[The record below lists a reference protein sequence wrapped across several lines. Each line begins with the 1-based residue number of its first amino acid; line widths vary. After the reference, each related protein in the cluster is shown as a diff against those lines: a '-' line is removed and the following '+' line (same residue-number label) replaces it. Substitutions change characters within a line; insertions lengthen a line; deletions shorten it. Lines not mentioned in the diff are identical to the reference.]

1 MTSSSSKTHFEAAL
15 ALTIH
20 DVKNSLAMFLDR
32 VEMIQTD
39 DEIAGKKY
47 AGFKYEIKRINN
59 NLIRLLALYKVG
71 AENFVLQD
79 DLYYIDDFL
88 TDIGAE
94 YTAVL
99 QDRNIEL
106 IIDCQDDLACQMD
119 AGLVYGVLDNA
130 INNAVRYTRSKIVL
144 KAFEEDGFL
153 VISVQDDGNGYP
165 EQMLEESLQQGEGGT
180 GVDFS
185 NSTTGLGNYFSQI
198 VAELHQSDGKTGFI
212 RMTNQG
218 DLKGSCFSIYLPCDD
233 ALHIAF

>member
-1 MTSSSSKTHFEAAL
+1 MASNPSKTHFEAAL

-32 VEMIQTD
+32 VEAIQSD
-39 DEIAGKKY
+39 DELAGKKY
-47 AGFKYEIKRINN
+47 GGFKYEIKRINN

-79 DLYYIDDFL
+79 ELHYIDDFL

-94 YTAVL
+94 YAAVL
-99 QDRNIEL
+99 QDKNIAL
-106 IIDCQDDLACQMD
+106 IVDCPDDLTCQMD
-119 AGLVYGVLDNA
+119 RGLVYGVLDNA

-153 VISVQDDGNGYP
+153 VISVQDDGSGYP
-165 EQMLEESLQQGEGGT
+165 EQMLEEQSQPGSGGT

-185 NSTTGLGNYFSQI
+185 SGTTGLGNYFSRI
-198 VAELHQSDGKTGFI
+198 VAELHQSNGKRGFI

-218 DLKGSCFSIYLPCDD
+218 ERGGSCFSIHLPGDD
-233 ALHIAF
+233 GLRITF